1 MGANRLIINA
11 SQFESLEYAAFLRNP
26 PTNTEIIQPNFV
38 KIIEFLEGG
47 LILQLPHKSC
57 AVGHVLV
64 MNLYPRATKRT
75 LPELGKDPDLMTF
88 TCKVKDVE
96 KDKDIGDRVTID
108 FYQIDKKAWAKFLDA
123 FAARQ
128 AELNLLIKVM
138 RDE

>member
-1 MGANRLIINA
+1 MSANSLIINPR
-11 SQFESLEYAAFLRNP
+11 QFENLEYAAYLRNP

-38 KIIEFLEGG
+38 KIIEFLVGG
-47 LILQLPHKSC
+47 LVLQLPHKSC
-57 AVGHVLV
+57 AEGHVLV
-64 MNLYPRATKRT
+64 LN
-75 LPELGKDPDLMTF
+75 PDLMTF

-96 KDKDIGDRVTID
+96 KDKDVGDRVTID